1 MNSVD
6 KHVARDQYKEIKY
19 QGEGQL
25 HAIREINT
33 LQIETSNGSRNE
45 KIQKKPNTILGIAE
59 FPENGADLNEPSCFA
74 CSRKYFLN
82 LLPTLIRV

>member
-6 KHVARDQYKEIKY
+6 KHVARDQYKEIKN

-33 LQIETSNGSRNE
+33 LQIETANGLRNE
-45 KIQKKPNTILGIAE
+45 KIQKKTNIILGIAE
-59 FPENGADLNEPSCFA
+59 LPENGANLNEPSCFA
-74 CSRKYFLN
+74 CSRKCFLN
-82 LLPTLIRV
+82 ILCVLIRV